1 MLTVMTDGKEKFL
14 PSKATFVKWMKCSV
28 AALPLAQN
36 AQSSAVPTL
45 VTSSYMRFALTFRFV
60 KAGIG
65 SNGREVPRFM
75 E

>member
-1 MLTVMTDGKEKFL
+1 MRDGKWKLL
-14 PSKATFVKWMKCSV
+14 PSKATFVKWMKCSARTV

-36 AQSSAVPTL
+36 ARPSAVSTL
-45 VTSSYMRFALTFRFV
+45 VTSSYTRFALTFRFV

-65 SNGREVPRFM
+65 DNGREVPRFM